1 MSGLE
6 RFILLRI
13 MVGFK
18 AFLGILNTISTLQA
32 RLPLNLMMQ
41 SPITG

>member
-1 MSGLE
+1 
-6 RFILLRI
+6 

-18 AFLGILNTISTLQA
+18 ASLGMLNMISILQA
-32 RLPLNLMMQ
+32 RLPLNLIMQ